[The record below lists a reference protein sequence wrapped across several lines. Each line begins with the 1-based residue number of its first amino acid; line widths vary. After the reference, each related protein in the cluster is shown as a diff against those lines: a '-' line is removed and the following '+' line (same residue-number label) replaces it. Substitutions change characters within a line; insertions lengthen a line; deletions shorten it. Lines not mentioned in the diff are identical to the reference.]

1 MAARGRRRRP
11 SRSAL
16 ALRWLGAA
24 VLVVIA
30 VAYVQPIRAYREAKG
45 DVAEGQARVVRLERA
60 NAALERDLARASTR
74 AFVEQEARWLGL
86 VRPGE
91 RLFIVTGIDE
101 WQKRDARKTLGG
113 ARLR

>member
-24 VLVVIA
+24 VLVAIA
-30 VAYVQPIRAYREAKG
+30 IAYVQPIRAFREARA
-45 DVAEGQARVVRLERA
+45 DVAERQAQVVRLERA
-60 NAALERDLARASTR
+60 TAALKQDIARAGTS
-74 AFVEQEARWLGL
+74 AFVEQQARWLGL

-91 RLFIVTGIDE
+91 RLFIVTGIEE
-101 WQKRDARKTLGG
+101 WRKRDARGPAG
-113 ARLR
+113 EARIP